1 MKGNAQFR
9 TPFIAALLLLML
21 AAGCNKKDHYIYDVN
36 EVVTQSVNAEKK
48 TLKSNQQYLAILY
61 ANLFQKSLSSKDLAQ
76 LMDVIESVGDKETVK
91 EVIISSFMN
100 DPAKIIPTDAE
111 MRADIDQF
119 ISDTYVR
126 FLVRNPS
133 EAEKTWFRNFILSD
147 PNVTPELVYMS
158 FSLSDEY
165 NFY

>member
-1 MKGNAQFR
+1 MRASQLVR
-9 TPFIAALLLLML
+9 ITILSAVML
-21 AAGCNKKDHYIYDVN
+21 ILVGSGCNKKDHYIYDVN
-36 EVVTQSVNAEKK
+36 EVVTKSVNAEKK

-61 ANLFQKSLSSKDLAQ
+61 ANLFQKSLSSKDLAE
-76 LMDVIESVGDKETVK
+76 LLDLIDSVGDKETIK

-100 DPAKIIPTDAE
+100 APDKIIPTATE
-111 MRADIDQF
+111 MRADIDTF
-119 ISDTYVR
+119 IEETYVR

-133 EAEKTWFRNFILSD
+133 EAEKTWFRNYILSD

-158 FSLSDEY
+158 FALSNEY